1 MPHGYHQT
9 QCNISHI
16 TTLRH
21 NAWLDVVA
29 KQLRKWCGITSVLG
43 QHLRHSEKNKRTI
56 DAIFMDPSRPEQW
69 PTCCDNTCISPM
81 LPSFVRYTFRT
92 TEGAAED
99 KKQDKH
105 ERECI
110 AIERHFVAAVLT
122 TAGSMGCKPF
132 LDWWD
137 AIWRQASYQHVR
149 PDVTAY
155 DIYAAKQHTEA
166 SLHAVIVRHCA
177 MATEYT

>member
-1 MPHGYHQT
+1 
-9 QCNISHI
+9 
-16 TTLRH
+16 
-21 NAWLDVVA
+21 
-29 KQLRKWCGITSVLG
+29 
-43 QHLRHSEKNKRTI
+43 
-56 DAIFMDPSRPEQW
+56 
-69 PTCCDNTCISPM
+69 M

-92 TEGAAED
+92 TESAAED
-99 KKQDKH
+99 RKRDKH

-132 LDWWD
+132 LDWWN

-177 MATEYT
+177 MATEYLKTPATPATVGGGSGADAAAAPQSDPPTSQVPRARGKGRGGARGRRGRGRGRALFV

>member
-1 MPHGYHQT
+1 MHGG
-9 QCNISHI
+9 
-16 TTLRH
+16 
-21 NAWLDVVA
+21 LDVVA

-92 TEGAAED
+92 TESAAGD
-99 KKQDKH
+99 RKKDKH

-155 DIYAAKQHTEA
+155 DIYTAKQHTEA

-177 MATEYT
+177 MATEYLKTPAAPTTRR